1 MKNEAVIAAVVALL
15 KGIEVD
21 GETMEYIIKE
31 VYMEEQ
37 MKKQLSTVQVPDHVL
52 IQLAADIANDI
63 DCEGTDIIEDY
74 DLDMNY
80 REVSINSIDYNR
92 RRIEDI
98 VLNILKDH
106 FETVE

>member
-63 DCEGTDIIEDY
+63 DCEGTDIIDDC